1 MLRTTQTSSGFVG
14 HCVSFRLAFL
24 AAVIFLMVLGCATTN
39 PSESA
44 SEARMW
50 LAQLERQQ
58 QGARD
63 AGRIGYIG
71 NEGPPCH

>member
-1 MLRTTQTSSGFVG
+1 
-14 HCVSFRLAFL
+14 
-24 AAVIFLMVLGCATTN
+24 MVLGCATTN

-44 SEARMW
+44 SEARTW

>member
-1 MLRTTQTSSGFVG
+1 M
-14 HCVSFRLAFL
+14 SFHSTGLAGIICL
-24 AAVIFLMVLGCATTN
+24 LVLGCAIK
-39 PSESA
+39 PSVST
-44 SEARMW
+44 SDDRMW

>member
-1 MLRTTQTSSGFVG
+1 MLKNTQTSSGFIG
-14 HCVSFRLAFL
+14 HYVSFRLAFL

-58 QGARD
+58 QAALA